1 MPLIRSLEFC
11 GVARISQRRKC
22 AHASCLTRGMLPT
35 PTLSPSAAA
44 ARPGSRRGVSLAAFA
59 RDERGAQM
67 VEYIILV
74 GVVAIAAL
82 AAFKTFGS
90 QVRAKVDQQADTVQ
104 IIQGQ

>member
-1 MPLIRSLEFC
+1 
-11 GVARISQRRKC
+11 
-22 AHASCLTRGMLPT
+22 
-35 PTLSPSAAA
+35 
-44 ARPGSRRGVSLAAFA
+44 LAALG

-74 GVVAIAAL
+74 GVIAIAAL

-104 IIQGQ
+104 VIQGQ